1 MKNIFLPV
9 IAIIIAVF
17 LSSCGDSIQS
27 GLSKQLKDADKV
39 KFYFFEEGENA
50 VRDSNMIITIE
61 DRDEV
66 NTILA
71 SISDESSEQFKCG
84 YSGYME
90 VLSKNK
96 NILNLEFNFNNGC
109 EHYVFRFRNQI
120 YFKKMTP
127 GGSELLKGYKSK
139 VKK

>member
-9 IAIIIAVF
+9 IAIIIAVS
-17 LSSCGDSIQS
+17 LCSCDDSIQS

-39 KFYFFEEGENA
+39 KVYFFEEGENA

-61 DRDEV
+61 NRDEV
-66 NTILA
+66 NKIIA
-71 SISDESSEQFKCG
+71 SIADESSEQYKCG

-90 VLSKNK
+90 ILSKSK
-96 NILNLEFNFNNGC
+96 NILNLEFNLNEEC
-109 EHYVFRFRNQI
+109 AHYVFRFKTQI
-120 YFKKMTP
+120 YFKKMTEE
-127 GGSELLKGYKSK
+127 GQALLKGYKNK